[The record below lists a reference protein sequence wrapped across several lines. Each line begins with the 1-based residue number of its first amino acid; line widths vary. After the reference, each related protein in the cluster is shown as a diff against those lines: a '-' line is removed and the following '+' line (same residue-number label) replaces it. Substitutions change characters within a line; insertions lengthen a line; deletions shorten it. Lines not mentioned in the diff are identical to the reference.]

1 ERFRP
6 GLDVAALR
14 DELGLSGAR
23 PIILSPR
30 YQADEPLYNLDV
42 VVEAFERVR
51 RRFPSAACLQMYG
64 RQHETGAKRLKA
76 AAEEHGLGDSY
87 RLIPAVEAEK
97 MALFYN
103 LADIAVSVPSSD
115 GFPVTVLEASA
126 CECPIVVAELPYCDE
141 WFSNRQ
147 NGFVVPQR
155 D

>member
-1 ERFRP
+1 
-6 GLDVAALR
+6 
-14 DELGLSGAR
+14 
-23 PIILSPR
+23 
-30 YQADEPLYNLDV
+30 
-42 VVEAFERVR
+42 FERVR

-103 LADIAVSVPSSD
+103 LADVAVSVPSSD

-155 D
+155 DAAALAETIVELASDEALRARIGAAGRARVAR